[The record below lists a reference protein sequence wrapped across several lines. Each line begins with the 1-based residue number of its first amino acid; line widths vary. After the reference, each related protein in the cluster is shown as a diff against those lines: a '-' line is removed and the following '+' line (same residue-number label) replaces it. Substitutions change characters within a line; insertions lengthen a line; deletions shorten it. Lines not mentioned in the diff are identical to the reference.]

1 MNNILNLIK
10 RVLFFDR
17 TAYDEIKEGKSS
29 IGWAFLVGYVTI
41 LLLSSYFLFHR
52 LIPTDNNLPIC
63 PGAGNKMMTG
73 EFIKFGGITVSQ
85 LLILSTQRNPYQYIM
100 NCRLTDSTPKELLS
114 DVFSPFFL
122 FGGFAIFPFIIYAIV
137 LHIIA
142 HLMGG
147 RSKLEAYMFA
157 ICLTITPFALL
168 GALLLIGKDIG
179 YAGLAVAFL
188 WSMII
193 TVQATKEIKGMS
205 YGKAIFAVL
214 IASLLFFNSSEGKY
228 EGTSD
233 LILIDQTNGDTDII
247 GVLIPMSEAKEATCY
262 ALLDGKKGPDK
273 YWTVNR
279 TRDDFERLYDGV
291 TKDLYGTVY
300 VKADIR
306 HEHWVRVCCK
316 TDLVTDNKYQ
326 CSDLTI
332 EAKSE

>member
-1 MNNILNLIK
+1 MNNILRLIK

-17 TAYDEIKEGKSS
+17 TAYDEIKEDKSEV
-29 IGWAFLVGYVTI
+29 FLPLLVVYVTI

-52 LIPTDNNLPIC
+52 LIPADNDLPIC
-63 PGAGNKMMTG
+63 PGAGNKAMTG
-73 EFIKFGGITVSQ
+73 EYIKFGGITVSQ
-85 LLILSTQRNPYQYIM
+85 LLILTTQRDPYQYLM
-100 NCRLTDSTPKELLS
+100 NCRPTDSTPKELIS
-114 DVFSPFFL
+114 DLLSPFFL
-122 FGGFAIFPFIIYAIV
+122 FGVVAIFPFIIYAIV

-147 RSKLEAYMFA
+147 RSKFQTYLFA
-157 ICLTITPFALL
+157 ICLTITPYALL

-188 WSMII
+188 WSMLCTI
-193 TVQATKEIKGMS
+193 QATKEIKGLS
-205 YGKAIFAVL
+205 YLKTLFVVL
-214 IASLLFFNSSEGKY
+214 IASLLFFNSSAGKY

-326 CSDLTI
+326 CSDLRI
-332 EAKSE
+332 EARSE